1 MENDCDVFCENF
13 LFRWS
18 NVTSQDHGVNFTFP
32 VKQANI
38 VSPNKDTQSTFFDE
52 YTSKDYQIC
61 NRNYLE
67 PKLSRN
73 SWRSLYNT
81 LTAIVSENEGK
92 KFYEKENI

>member
-1 MENDCDVFCENF
+1 M
-13 LFRWS
+13 
-18 NVTSQDHGVNFTFP
+18 NVTFP

-81 LTAIVSENEGK
+81 LTAIVSENEGRK
-92 KFYEKENI
+92 IFRQGKDIIHTLLGI

>member
-1 MENDCDVFCENF
+1 M
-13 LFRWS
+13 
-18 NVTSQDHGVNFTFP
+18 NFTFP
-32 VKQANI
+32 VKQTNT
-38 VSPNKDTQSTFFDE
+38 VSPNKETQSTFFDE

-73 SWRSLYNT
+73 SWRSLYNA

-92 KFYEKENI
+92 KFFVKEKI